1 MLYVVSHF
9 LLIVLYITFQ
19 ILKTPKVKKNKKNKF
34 IILGVYFLEKLYI
47 I

>member
-1 MLYVVSHF
+1 MLYLVSHF
-9 LLIVLYITFQ
+9 LLVVLYITFR

-34 IILGVYFLEKLYI
+34 ILGVYFLEKLYI